1 MGEIVH
7 KGLMNGTASYTFS
20 PNTAVTRAM
29 LTTVLYNLA
38 GKPEAGDNLGYPY
51 ADVNADAYYAMPVYW
66 ARQNGLVDG
75 YPDNTFRPDTALTRE
90 QAAVLLYRFAAF
102 RGMDTTARAD
112 LSVYTDKAQINA
124 YAQEAMQWAVATG
137 LLSGRTATTLVPQG
151 STSRAELAA
160 ILTRFTALEQT
171 A

>member
-1 MGEIVH
+1 MDPT
-7 KGLMNGTASYTFS
+7 GT
-20 PNTAVTRAM
+20 
-29 LTTVLYNLA
+29 
-38 GKPEAGDNLGYPY
+38 
-51 ADVNADAYYAMPVYW
+51 
-66 ARQNGLVDG
+66 
-75 YPDNTFRPDTALTRE
+75 LTRE

-112 LSVYTDKAQINA
+112 LSVYTDKAQISA

-160 ILTRFTALEQT
+160 ILTRFTALDQT